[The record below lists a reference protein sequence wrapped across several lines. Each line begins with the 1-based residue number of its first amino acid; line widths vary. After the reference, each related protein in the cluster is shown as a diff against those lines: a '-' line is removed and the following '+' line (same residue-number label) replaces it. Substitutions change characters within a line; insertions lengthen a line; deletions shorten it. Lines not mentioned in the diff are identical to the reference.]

1 MKILGFGLIILGIIG
16 LLYGGFS
23 YTRNKKVIDL
33 GGLEVRADQRER
45 LPISPIAGGVAVL
58 AGVLL
63 VVADKRRT

>member
-1 MKILGFGLIILGIIG
+1 MKILGFGIIILGIIG
-16 LLYGGFS
+16 LIYGGFS
-23 YTRNKKVIDL
+23 YTRNKKILDL

-45 LPISPIAGGVAVL
+45 LPISPIAGGVAIL